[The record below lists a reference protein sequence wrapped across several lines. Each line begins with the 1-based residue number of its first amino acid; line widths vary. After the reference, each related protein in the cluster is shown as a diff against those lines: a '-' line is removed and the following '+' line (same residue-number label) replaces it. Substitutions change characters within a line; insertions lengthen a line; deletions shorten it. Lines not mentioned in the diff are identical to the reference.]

1 MAKRVKEVLPEGTK
15 RCTKCK
21 EVKSID
27 GFNVCLQRKDGL
39 YPSCK
44 ACRKLAKTGFVWA
57 KKEGAEVP
65 EGMKECPECQRV
77 LSVGAFNKDSARK
90 DGLGFRCRACCKK
103 YSEENRERGAE
114 RGHLYYLEN
123 MDSHKA
129 SMAVWR
135 EDHKEEISAY
145 HKKLRLEN
153 PEKMSVASAASFQ
166 RNKDKIYARIKKRI
180 GEDPNFRLASCL
192 RARFSSALRGG
203 YKSGSAVRDLG
214 CCMDKL
220 RVFLESHSKYFLEDL
235 GRNGVQI
242 DHIIPLSQFD
252 LSDRKELLK
261 AVRYTNL
268 QLLWCTDNQKKG
280 DGIPDFAPYYGPLIF
295 KEFPSLYPRDKSVS
309 ESLLRFPS

>member
-21 EVKSID
+21 EVKPID

-44 ACRKLAKTGFVWA
+44 ACRKLAKTGFVWP
-57 KKEGAEVP
+57 KEEIVVP
-65 EGMKECPECQRV
+65 VGMKKCPECKRV
-77 LSVGAFNKDSARK
+77 LSVGEFNKDSARK
-90 DGLGFRCRACCKK
+90 DGLRFWCRACCKK
-103 YSEENRERGAE
+103 YSEDNKERDAK

-123 MDSHKA
+123 MDAHKA

-135 EDHKEEISAY
+135 GEHKEETSAY
-145 HKKLRLEN
+145 NKKLRLEN
-153 PEKMSVASAASFQ
+153 PEKMSLASAASFQ
-166 RNKDKIYARIKKRI
+166 RNKSKIYARIKKRAK
-180 GEDPNFRLASCL
+180 EDPNFRLASCL
-192 RARFSSALRGG
+192 RARFSSALRGE
-203 YKSGSAVRDLG
+203 YKSGSAVRDMG
-214 CCMDKL
+214 CSMDKL
-220 RVFLESHSKYFLEDL
+220 RCFLESRSKYSLDDL

-268 QLLWCTDNQKKG
+268 QLLWCKDNQKKG
-280 DGIPDFAPYYGPLIF
+280 DDIPDFVPYYGPLIF
-295 KEFPSLYPRDKSVS
+295 KEFPPLYPKDKTCVESV
-309 ESLLRFPS
+309 LRFSE